1 MADGAVTSDR
11 LGVLQRH
18 LAPSRRMRVCDVG
31 ANPLSAPPYAGL
43 LAAGLCEVF
52 GFEPQQEA
60 YEKLCWEASEAETY
74 FPAAIG
80 APGTRSLHLHPSPGF
95 TSLYAMDRR
104 SLRQI
109 GKTRWLR
116 PGATEV
122 VPLETVGLD
131 QVVGLP
137 DIDLLKMDL
146 QGAEGEVVQ
155 TGRARLAE
163 AVAVITEV
171 RFHRIYK
178 GEPVFGDLDA
188 ILRKAGFRLHKFLF
202 HKSVMM
208 PHPYEE
214 KVRRK
219 AMTSQLLDGDAVYLR
234 DVTGPDAMTD
244 DQLIFL
250 AFAAEAML
258 DSPDLALHCLGELE
272 ARQVVTAEA
281 AEEYIAELSA
291 RQRAPLQKS

>member
-1 MADGAVTSDR
+1 MADGTVTHDR

-18 LAPSRRMRVCDVG
+18 LVPSRRMRVCDVG

-52 GFEPQQEA
+52 GFEPQREA
-60 YEKLCWEASEAETY
+60 YEKLCKEASVAETY

-95 TSLYAMDRR
+95 TSLYPMDRR

-116 PGATEV
+116 PRATEV
-122 VPLETVGLD
+122 VPLETIGLD
-131 QVVGLP
+131 AVDGLP

-155 TGRARLAE
+155 TGEARLAQ

-202 HKSVMM
+202 HKSIMM
-208 PHPYEE
+208 PHPYED

-234 DVTGPDAMTD
+234 DVTGPDAMSD
-244 DQLIFL
+244 DQLKFL
-250 AFAAEAML
+250 AFAAEAMF
-258 DSPDLALHCLGELE
+258 DSPDLALMCLGELE
-272 ARQVVTAEA
+272 ARGIVNDSA
-281 AEEYIAELSA
+281 AAEYIAGLSA
-291 RQRAPLQKS
+291 RQQVAKER